1 MIYSRPE
8 TIISD
13 TRLPISVLDKLYKD
27 SNKIP
32 PACGG
37 LGGYIIRSRMLKD
50 LKPGDHIFNLEKKT
64 APVKDL
70 KFDRYNGPVL
80 EILLNRSNQI
90 HLALPEN
97 LVLCQRNVDKISDQ
111 GEWKDIPKLH
121 FQRARQLR
129 SQSTPP
135 EKKLWQ
141 YLRSEQLG
149 VKFRSQH
156 PINRYI
162 VDFYAR
168 KAGLVVEVDGETAHT
183 FPDQIR
189 YDHERDGFLEGLGL
203 KVLRFSAR
211 DVLSNI
217 EGVISEI
224 IYNVKEV
231 VPDNFPRGQWRYAK
245 NIQVGDEVFLGC
257 DLLLNAV
264 VDIREIEMACDVT
277 MLDLGENDNFI
288 SNNFI
293 FHI

>member
-1 MIYSRPE
+1 
-8 TIISD
+8 
-13 TRLPISVLDKLYKD
+13 
-27 SNKIP
+27 
-32 PACGG
+32 
-37 LGGYIIRSRMLKD
+37 
-50 LKPGDHIFNLEKKT
+50 
-64 APVKDL
+64 
-70 KFDRYNGPVL
+70 
-80 EILLNRSNQI
+80 
-90 HLALPEN
+90 
-97 LVLCQRNVDKISDQ
+97 
-111 GEWKDIPKLH
+111 
-121 FQRARQLR
+121 
-129 SQSTPP
+129 
-135 EKKLWQ
+135 
-141 YLRSEQLG
+141 
-149 VKFRSQH
+149 
-156 PINRYI
+156 

-288 SNNFI
+288 SNC
-293 FHI
+293 